1 MDIFKAYISGY
12 VKGEPKIY
20 NGGQTSCAT
29 FTVASFKGKD
39 RDGESR
45 GYAYNDVKAFGGTAE
60 YVSQHVNDG
69 TYVMIEATIE
79 KGHFTNKEGK
89 DVWNED
95 IKALNIKAFTPPD
108 NQQNYGQ
115 NQQSYGQ
122 QNNYQG
128 GYGGGAWK

>member
-20 NGGQTSCAT
+20 NGGQTACAT

-69 TYVMIEATIE
+69 TYVMIEANIE

-95 IKALNIKAFTPPD
+95 IKALNIKAFTPP
-108 NQQNYGQ
+108 Q
-115 NQQSYGQ
+115 NQQGGQQNYGQ
-122 QNNYQG
+122 QNNYQQS
-128 GYGGGAWK
+128 YSGGAWK